1 MLLVVQSLKLNQTM
15 FLKDEQKNRKTVN
28 IAHDIKI
35 GCSSEIQLFSGLL
48 IEITRGEE

>member
-1 MLLVVQSLKLNQTM
+1 MFLVVQSLKLNQTM
-15 FLKDEQKNRKTVN
+15 FVKDEQKVLTVN